1 MTGLAVTAVGRKN
14 YGVENNNMDKNS
26 IDKLHQ
32 ILKVQEHLK
41 KIEYMMTTSRSRI
54 FSKFKRDEHTGLW
67 YGGEYVDLDDLDA
80 VSSKEIR
87 VAITTIVQER
97 YKALD
102 DEIKKL

>member
-1 MTGLAVTAVGRKN
+1 
-14 YGVENNNMDKNS
+14 MDKNS
-26 IDKLHQ
+26 IDKLHK
-32 ILKVQEHLK
+32 ILKVQEHLN

-54 FSKFKRDEHTGLW
+54 FSKFKRDEHTGFW

-87 VAITTIVQER
+87 AAITAIVKER

>member
-1 MTGLAVTAVGRKN
+1 MN
-14 YGVENNNMDKNS
+14 KNS
-26 IDKLHQ
+26 IDKLHK

-54 FSKFKRDEHTGLW
+54 FSKFKHDEYTGLW

-80 VSSKEIR
+80 VSSKEIQA
-87 VAITTIVQER
+87 AITAVVKER

-102 DEIKKL
+102 AEIEKL

>member
-1 MTGLAVTAVGRKN
+1 
-14 YGVENNNMDKNS
+14 MDKNS
-26 IDKLHQ
+26 IDKLHK

-41 KIEYMMTTSRSRI
+41 KIEYMMTTSHSRI

-67 YGGEYVDLDDLDA
+67 YGGEYVVDA
-80 VSSKEIR
+80 VLSKEIR
-87 VAITTIVQER
+87 AAFTTIVQER